1 MWFVFALKFGI
12 SLTLFY
18 IYTDVYTDRAEAD
31 IFKYFDDSEFITNAL
46 WTNPMDFLRLLFGFG
61 IENDYFFDNYYI
73 YMNNW
78 DRAYDSNIYNDSHT
92 IIRINAVIRLVSFG
106 AYHVHSLFFCMFSM
120 IGTVAIFKVVKDHF
134 VYLKKTLILVLFFL
148 PSVFIWTS
156 GVLKEGVLIMALGGM
171 LYAINKVLEN
181 KNRRESF
188 LLIIITLFLMLYIKF
203 YVLIAFLPAII
214 CYLVAHFTSFKK
226 ALVYG
231 VLLGCF
237 GIIVMNSK
245 HIPPHIDMV
254 KILERKQSDFKR
266 LAEWQHAGSE
276 FELTSVEPNFI
287 GIAKVVPEGLLNCFI
302 RPLPWNAK
310 NKMYYPAIIEN
321 LLIIMLLL
329 GVALAFYNR
338 EIYLKNEAKN
348 LLWFCFVFTLLLFII
363 IGITTPV
370 GGALVRYKV
379 PALPFLVLGCL
390 YLLQNSK
397 NLNFIERKIGK
408 AIC

>member
-1 MWFVFALKFGI
+1 MFF
-12 SLTLFY
+12 
-18 IYTDVYTDRAEAD
+18 IYTDIYPDRSEAD
-31 IFKYFDDSEFITNAL
+31 IFKYFDDSEVITSAL
-46 WTNPMDFLRLLFGFG
+46 WTNPLDFLKLLFGVG
-61 IENDYFFDNYYI
+61 IENDYFFDHYYI
-73 YMNNW
+73 NMNNW

-92 IIRINAVIRLVSFG
+92 IIRINSVLRLVSLG

-120 IGTVAIFKVVKDHF
+120 IGTVAIYKIVKEHF
-134 VYLKKTLILVLFFL
+134 IKLNRILILSLFFL

-156 GVLKEGVLIMALGGM
+156 GVLKEGVLIMALGLM

-181 KNRRESF
+181 RKRKESM
-188 LLIIITLFLMLYIKF
+188 LLIVLTLMLMLYIKF

-214 CYLVAHFTSFKK
+214 CYLVAHFTKYKK
-226 ALVYG
+226 VLVYG
-231 VLLGCF
+231 VLLTCF
-237 GIIVMNSK
+237 GVIVMNAK
-245 HIPPHIDMV
+245 YIPPKIDMV

-276 FELTSVEPNFI
+276 FELTAIEPSFM

-321 LLIIMLLL
+321 ILIIMMLL
-329 GVALAFYNR
+329 GLVLALYNK